1 VSSLFD
7 GTTGQPAGVTHVTSC
22 RVEAFGPPGERTTEM
37 LRKALLAVAAL
48 VVVVVA
54 PATATAAP
62 YCGITWGSLAKS
74 ATPTVTGDMIDLRA
88 GSHDCYDRLVFDFTG
103 NSDGYHVQYV
113 DQVYEDG
120 SGRLVPLRGGAKL
133 RIITNSPAYDQ
144 WGNPTYT
151 FANRGELVNVTG
163 YQTFRQVAW
172 AGSFEGQTTVGLGV
186 RAQLPFRVFTLPN
199 KLVIDVAH
207 VW

>member
-1 VSSLFD
+1 
-7 GTTGQPAGVTHVTSC
+7 
-22 RVEAFGPPGERTTEM
+22 M
-37 LRKALLAVAAL
+37 LRKAVLVVAAL
-48 VVVVVA
+48 VALVLVA

-74 ATPTVTGDMIDLRA
+74 AAPTVTGEMTDLRA
-88 GSHDCYDRLVFDFTG
+88 GRHDCYDRLVFDFTG
-103 NSDGYHVQYV
+103 DNSGYLVQYV

-133 RIITNSPAYDQ
+133 RIIVNSPAYDQ

-151 FANRGELVNVTG
+151 FANRSELVNVAG

-207 VW
+207 LW